1 MYHEV
6 CRLIINIFLD
16 FQLVYL
22 TSNSTINRRLSAAP
36 TINLSFFFIYWPICI
51 FCSAK
56 DESNWPMWPEIK
68 SRFFITSPN
77 MIRQK
82 YEESNVLIGQK
93 AGYPSIVQEQ
103 LVISPKEIQL
113 YQLA

>member
-1 MYHEV
+1 
-6 CRLIINIFLD
+6 
-16 FQLVYL
+16 
-22 TSNSTINRRLSAAP
+22 
-36 TINLSFFFIYWPICI
+36 
-51 FCSAK
+51 
-56 DESNWPMWPEIK
+56 
-68 SRFFITSPN
+68 